1 MSYSV
6 VVVDDE
12 PPARAK
18 LNRWLGELADF
29 YVAAEAGDVAE
40 AVAALSAVR
49 PDVLYLDIQL
59 GASSGFDVVDALRDA
74 EASPLIVFTT
84 AYSEYAV
91 RAFDIQA
98 LDYLLKP
105 FDRDRFLTS
114 IERVRA
120 ALTEPDR
127 SDVEERV
134 RRLLAQLP
142 GRASAVEQIL
152 VRESERAYFLAVRD
166 IDRVAAAGNY
176 VEVHVSGKVHLI
188 RESLTSFIARLDAAE
203 FLRVHRSH
211 VVRLGFIAELKPMF
225 NGDYELVLRDGQTL
239 PLSRRYKALL
249 PAAIRERL

>member
-18 LNRWLGELADF
+18 LKRWLDELADF
-29 YVAAEAGDVAE
+29 RVAAEAGGVAE
-40 AVAALSAVR
+40 AIAAVSAVR

-91 RAFDIQA
+91 RAFDVQA

-142 GRASAVEQIL
+142 GRAGDAGGPGRDLHRGSPA
-152 VRESERAYFLAVRD
+152 RHRHARAQQH
-166 IDRVAAAGNY
+166 AGGGAHFHGHAGANR
-176 VEVHVSGKVHLI
+176 H
-188 RESLTSFIARLDAAE
+188 A
-203 FLRVHRSH
+203 LR
-211 VVRLGFIAELKPMF
+211 
-225 NGDYELVLRDGQTL
+225 
-239 PLSRRYKALL
+239 
-249 PAAIRERL
+249 